1 MNKNQQTF
9 AVTAICLS
17 IIMAGAIIVY
27 RPGIVEQNSSVLP
40 AGFRYPSGVGVS
52 QGIPT
57 LYSGVNQGSVE
68 NLKTISLTGNGV
80 ASAQADQAIVNLGV
94 EAISMSANDAIR
106 ENADKMSAIIDAV
119 KALGVNEDDIVT
131 TSYSVYPWYDWT
143 ERGSVFK
150 GYTVTNQ
157 VQITVKDLD
166 IVGDVIDA
174 AADAGANQIY
184 GISFDLSDA
193 MREELK
199 TNAYIEALTDA
210 QDKAAVIA
218 ETLGLTITGVQSVAE
233 YSYTPYV
240 PMRGYEYLNEA
251 MVSGASVS
259 SVVAPTPIVSGE
271 LSVSVSVY
279 IVFLF
284 E

>member
-27 RPGIVEQNSSVLP
+27 RPGMVEQNSPMLP

-94 EAISMSANDAIR
+94 DAISMSANDAIR

-119 KALGVNEDDIVT
+119 KALGVDEDDIVT
-131 TSYSVYPWYDWT
+131 TSYSVYPWYDWI
-143 ERGSVFK
+143 ESGRVFR
-150 GYTVTNQ
+150 GYTVTNL
-157 VQITVKDLD
+157 VEVTVKDLD

-174 AADAGANQIY
+174 AARAGANQIN
-184 GISFDLSDA
+184 GISFGLSDA
-193 MREELK
+193 TREELK
-199 TNAYIEALTDA
+199 TNAYIAALSDA
-210 QDKAAVIA
+210 QVKADLIA
-218 ETLGLTITGVQSVAE
+218 NTLGLSISGVQSVTESSYVPAMSYSYVE
-233 YSYTPYV
+233 AGDAMKSYTP
-240 PMRGYEYLNEA
+240 
-251 MVSGASVS
+251 
-259 SVVAPTPIVSGE
+259 TPVLSGE
-271 LSVSVSVY
+271 LAVTVNVY